1 MSKTSQSRSAGL
13 RNFAAACL
21 GILCAGFLHTSF
33 DLVPAG
39 EDISKSSGPPRAV
52 PVPTDTDA
60 KPEPVENADA
70 TPLTPSEKALRLCT
84 DMLRDGAS
92 YIQGLDSYTV
102 TFHKHERIGGD
113 MQPQQ
118 SINMKVMHRP
128 GFAVYMKWQN
138 FERGRQ
144 ILYPANETSDRM
156 LVKFGGLRRL
166 LPAIKL
172 DPNCSAAMAETR
184 YPISEAGILGMSKQ
198 ILSYRENDLKN
209 TDGVTCTQFDD
220 VEFDGRRCRVFQV
233 EYDNEKRCKTY
244 RKTLMTLD
252 IEHGIPVHV
261 VNYTW
266 AGAQANF
273 DSQQLDQMTMIE
285 DYSFT
290 DLNTSSSLVAGDFD
304 RGTYRM

>member
-1 MSKTSQSRSAGL
+1 MSKTSQSRPAGR

-21 GILCAGFLHTSF
+21 GILCAGFLHNGF

-39 EDISKSSGPPRAV
+39 EGVQKSDGPPKAV
-52 PVPTDTDA
+52 PIPKDTDA
-60 KPEPVENADA
+60 KPEVAETKEVETI
-70 TPLTPSEKALRLCT
+70 TPNEKTLRLCT
-84 DMLRDGAS
+84 HMLRDGAS
-92 YIQGLDSYTV
+92 FIQGLDSYTV
-102 TFHKHERIGGD
+102 TFHKQERIGGD

-118 SINMKVMHRP
+118 TIDVKVMHRP

-144 ILYPANETSDRM
+144 ILYPADDKSDKM

-184 YPISEAGILGMSKQ
+184 YPISEAGILGMAQQ
-198 ILSYRENDLKN
+198 ILSYRENDVKN
-209 TDGVTCTQFDD
+209 SDGVTCTQLDD
-220 VEFDGRRCRVFQV
+220 VEFDGRRCRVFRI
-233 EYDNEKRCKTY
+233 EYDSEKRCKMY
-244 RKTLMTLD
+244 RKTVMTLD
-252 IEHGIPVHV
+252 AERGIPVKV

-266 AGAQANF
+266 AGTQANF
-273 DSQQLDQMTMIE
+273 DEQKLDQMTLIE

-290 DLNTSSSLVAGDFD
+290 NINTSSSLVAGDFE